1 MTKKE
6 KQQLEEK
13 ARAFLLNA
21 RLTNPQI
28 QGLEKL
34 GYFTAP
40 ASMRHHLNCAGGLMQ
55 HSINVTNNLLGFDVF
70 KDRASAFRVGMLH
83 DLVKCLCYKPS
94 KSGASYVY
102 SQPPYPGHGVCSALI
117 AADLGIELNQAER
130 AAIVWH
136 MGAFGLDED
145 QLKEYH
151 AALQAYPRELILTHA
166 CDHLASAF
174 EGKE

>member
-1 MTKKE
+1 
-6 KQQLEEK
+6 
-13 ARAFLLNA
+13 
-21 RLTNPQI
+21 
-28 QGLEKL
+28 LEKL

-40 ASMRHHLNCAGGLMQ
+40 ASMRHHLNCAGGLMK
-55 HSINVTNNLLGFDVF
+55 HSLNVTNNLLGFDVF

-83 DLVKCLCYKPS
+83 DLVKCCCYKPS
-94 KSGASYVY
+94 KTGASYVY

-117 AADLGIELNQAER
+117 AADLGIELSQAER

-145 QLKEYH
+145 ELKEYH
-151 AALQAYPRELILTHA
+151 AALQMFPRELILTHA